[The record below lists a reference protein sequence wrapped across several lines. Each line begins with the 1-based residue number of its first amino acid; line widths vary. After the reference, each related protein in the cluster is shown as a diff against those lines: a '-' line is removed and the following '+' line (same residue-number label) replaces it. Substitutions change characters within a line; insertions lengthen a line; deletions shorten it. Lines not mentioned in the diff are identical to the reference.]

1 MILNFLYFTIFIFV
15 FREHCLYFSLSVY
28 RCSIILTSS
37 LDMKKCLSSSIIF
50 RLGSGYKWKFNR
62 KPKTVNCNN
71 ALQEIKRYKTSE
83 WKSNC
88 RYYFSV
94 VLFLANANSE
104 KPVGGANF
112 SWGLRGWANPPPL
125 PCRYIYCTCFW
136 KVPNYKYND
145 LLAVESIDKLMFIS

>member
-1 MILNFLYFTIFIFV
+1 MRKIKLCSRINQTLIIKKYNGMIIMPIWIMILNFLYFTIFIFV
-15 FREHCLYFSLSVY
+15 FREHCLYFILSVY
-28 RCSIILTSS
+28 WCSIILTSS

-71 ALQEIKRYKTSE
+71 AFQEIKRYKTSE

-94 VLFLANANSE
+94 VLQKN
-104 KPVGGANF
+104 V
-112 SWGLRGWANPPPL
+112 PL
-125 PCRYIYCTCFW
+125 TNHNVFEMCHR
-136 KVPNYKYND
+136 
-145 LLAVESIDKLMFIS
+145 